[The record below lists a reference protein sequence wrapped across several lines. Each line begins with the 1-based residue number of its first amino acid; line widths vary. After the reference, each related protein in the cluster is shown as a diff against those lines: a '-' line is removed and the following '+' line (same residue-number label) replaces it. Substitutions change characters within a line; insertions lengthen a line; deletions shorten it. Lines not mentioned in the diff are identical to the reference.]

1 MMRYLVLEE
10 VLALH
15 AEAIRIHGGSEGVRD
30 LGLIQSAT
38 AQPQMTFAGE
48 DLYPTLVEKA
58 AAIGFS
64 LITNHGFIDGN
75 KRVGLAALDV
85 MLRLNGY
92 MIPSQTARLEETI
105 LAVASGIMNRDE
117 FTEWVRNHV
126 VSI

>member
-92 MIPSQTARLEETI
+92 MIPSQTARLGETI